1 MDETT
6 CSGGCA
12 CQPRNDERGSVS
24 RRGVLAGSAA
34 AVAVMALGACASP
47 DETSSSGSAASSGPA
62 SPTPKETESA
72 TATASEDSAS
82 PTGEAN
88 PTGEPLAGTGDFPV
102 GGGVV
107 VKTANGPVVV
117 THPTDTEFLAFNG
130 RCPHA
135 GCPVTEVLENTIMCN
150 CHGST
155 FDGST
160 GDRLDGP
167 APTGL
172 EPVPIQVA
180 GGEIYLA

>member
-12 CQPRNDERGSVS
+12 CQRVNDERGSVS

-47 DETSSSGSAASSGPA
+47 DETSSSGSATSSGPA

-72 TATASEDSAS
+72 TPTSEESAS
-82 PTGEAN
+82 PTSEAS
-88 PTGEPLAGTGDFPV
+88 PAGEPLAGTGDFPV

-135 GCPVTEVLENTIMCN
+135 GCPVAEVLENTIMCN

-160 GDRLDGP
+160 GDRLEGP

>member
-1 MDETT
+1 MDDTT

-12 CQPRNDERGSVS
+12 CHDGARERGSVS
-24 RRGVLAGSAA
+24 RRGVLAGSAG

-47 DETSSSGSAASSGPA
+47 DETSSPGSATSSAPGSP
-62 SPTPKETESA
+62 SPTESESTSTTE
-72 TATASEDSAS
+72 ES
-82 PTGEAN
+82 PSTGEAS
-88 PTGEPLAGTGDFPV
+88 PAGEPLAGTGDFPV

-107 VKTANGPVVV
+107 VTTAIGPVVV

-135 GCPVTEVLENTIMCN
+135 GCPVAEVLENTIMCN

-160 GDRLDGP
+160 GDRLEGP

>member
-1 MDETT
+1 
-6 CSGGCA
+6 
-12 CQPRNDERGSVS
+12 
-24 RRGVLAGSAA
+24 
-34 AVAVMALGACASP
+34 
-47 DETSSSGSAASSGPA
+47 
-62 SPTPKETESA
+62 
-72 TATASEDSAS
+72 
-82 PTGEAN
+82 
-88 PTGEPLAGTGDFPV
+88 
-102 GGGVV
+102 

-117 THPTDTEFLAFNG
+117 THPNDTEFLAFNG

-135 GCPVTEVLENTIMCN
+135 GCPVAEVLENTILCN

-160 GDRLDGP
+160 GDRLEGP

>member
-1 MDETT
+1 MDESNCT
-6 CSGGCA
+6 GGCA
-12 CQPRNDERGSVS
+12 CQRATDERGSVS

-34 AVAVMALGACASP
+34 AMAVMALGACASAE
-47 DETSSSGSAASSGPA
+47 ETSSTGTGTSSAPA
-62 SPTPKETESA
+62 STTPTESESA
-72 TATASEDSAS
+72 TPAESQS
-82 PTGEAN
+82 PTGDAS
-88 PTGEPLAGTGDFPV
+88 PAGEPLAGTGDFPV

-117 THPTDTEFLAFNG
+117 THPTDNEFLAFNG

-135 GCPVTEVLENTIMCN
+135 GCPVAEVLENTIMCN

-160 GDRLDGP
+160 GDRLEGP

-172 EPVPIQVA
+172 EPVPIQVT

>member
-1 MDETT
+1 M
-6 CSGGCA
+6 
-12 CQPRNDERGSVS
+12 NDERGSVS

-47 DETSSSGSAASSGPA
+47 DETSSSGTATSSGPA
-62 SPTPKETESA
+62 SPAPKETESA
-72 TATASEDSAS
+72 TPTASEESAS
-82 PTGEAN
+82 PTSEAS
-88 PTGEPLAGTGDFPV
+88 PVGEPLAGTGDFPV

-135 GCPVTEVLENTIMCN
+135 GCPVAEVLENTIMCN

-160 GDRLDGP
+160 GDRLEGP

-172 EPVPIQVA
+172 EPVQIQVA